1 MNHRY
6 PVILLDADDTLLDF
20 DRAET
25 AAVSGT
31 LARAG
36 LDPTP
41 AVLSRYKEI
50 NRRSWEALERGECQK
65 DEMLWRRFQTLFRE
79 NGLDFDPREA
89 NRDYRARLSRCAL
102 SSLGRWS
109 CAGSSRPRAGP
120 SSSSPTARPRCSA
133 AGWRC
138 PA

>member
-41 AVLSRYKEI
+41 AILARYKEI
-50 NRRSWEALERGECQK
+50 NRRSWEALERGEYV
-65 DEMLWRRFQTLFRE
+65 TLHVPLDASTR
-79 NGLDFDPREA
+79 GLPASARTDSAISAISPSA
-89 NRDYRARLSRCAL
+89 PVRA
-102 SSLGRWS
+102 
-109 CAGSSRPRAGP
+109 SSRFAP
-120 SSSSPTARPRCSA
+120 
-133 AGWRC
+133 
-138 PA
+138 